1 MARISFSGRRFKQ
14 ELILQSVRW
23 YLADVLSYRDIEEM
37 IQERCINVDHRTIHR
52 WMIHYAPQLEKNSE
66 RRNANLLGVGGLRK
80 PRRRLKT
87 NGNTTI
93 EQWTNRAKQLTSYS
107 QQSVMSELHCGI

>member
-52 WMIHYAPQLEKNSE
+52 WMIHYAPQLEKKF
-66 RRNANLLGVGGLRK
+66 RTKKRK
-80 PRRRLKT
+80 PFRRWRLEET
-87 NGNTTI
+87 
-93 EQWTNRAKQLTSYS
+93 
-107 QQSVMSELHCGI
+107 